1 MVNLGSMSSF
11 FGIEFVPGYGA
22 AKAGVVQMTKTLAVA
37 WARHDIR
44 VNAVAPGVID
54 TNMTAPMLGIEA
66 LTRPILDRTPM
77 RRLGTPADIAPVVLF
92 LASPA
97 ARYVTG
103 QTIPVDG
110 GFSVQG

>member
-1 MVNLGSMSSF
+1 
-11 FGIEFVPGYGA
+11 
-22 AKAGVVQMTKTLAVA
+22 
-37 WARHDIR
+37 
-44 VNAVAPGVID
+44 
-54 TNMTAPMLGIEA
+54 
-66 LTRPILDRTPM
+66 M
-77 RRLGTPADIAPVVLF
+77 RRFGTPADIAPVVLF